1 MKNSKIFNI
10 LAYVCL
16 VVQGFILGFLSDKL
30 FDWKT
35 LAVIILTSCF
45 GAFLM
50 ASEHYSNK
58 EEKELKEKK
67 K

>member
-30 FDWKT
+30 FDWKIIT
-35 LAVIILTSCF
+35 IIILTVLF
-45 GAFLM
+45 GVFFV
-50 ASEHYSNK
+50 ASEQYLNK
-58 EEKELKEKK
+58 EKKELKEKK